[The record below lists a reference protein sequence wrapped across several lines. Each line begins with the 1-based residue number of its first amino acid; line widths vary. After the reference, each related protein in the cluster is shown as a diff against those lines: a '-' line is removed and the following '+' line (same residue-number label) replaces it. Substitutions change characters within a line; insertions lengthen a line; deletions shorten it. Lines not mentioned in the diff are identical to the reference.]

1 MSPTK
6 ILSGAELKMKER
18 YTNSNEVLSK
28 SMEWENENLYPINL
42 KLKELSN
49 EITKDHTTALH
60 KAKTQA
66 IKYSDNSVITKRYVG
81 RLDKI
86 LMSYTSLAHAS
97 K

>member
-1 MSPTK
+1 MSPTR
-6 ILSGAELKMKER
+6 ILSGAELKMKEI

-60 KAKTQA
+60 KAKT
-66 IKYSDNSVITKRYVG
+66 
-81 RLDKI
+81 
-86 LMSYTSLAHAS
+86 
-97 K
+97 